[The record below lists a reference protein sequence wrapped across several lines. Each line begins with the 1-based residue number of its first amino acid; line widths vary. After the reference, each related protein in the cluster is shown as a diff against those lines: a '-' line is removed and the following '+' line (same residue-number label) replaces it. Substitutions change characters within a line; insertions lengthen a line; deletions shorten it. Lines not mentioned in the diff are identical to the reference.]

1 MKHAY
6 ELAISLHHPGDLSV
20 PAMLAQLQRFTVAL
34 ERLSP
39 SLRDWLLAGNT
50 KEEALLYEVFRDGQP
65 TTAAIAVLETE
76 LKGQVDPRIVSI
88 WNGLERHEGAS
99 LQYFG
104 RPEGLPSLIT
114 FVGRPKSFSSD
125 WQAIAEAVKAAVT
138 IWKPDYVAVESNGY
152 YEHRTFKDRPGVGWM
167 LYLPHALTVQQ
178 VPEAR
183 ALVAVMGKDGEGR
196 ERQVGT
202 IVVSVTDASF
212 SDENPEH
219 VKIANAIEIRLV
231 DQDLLP
237 R

>member
-6 ELAISLHHPGDLSV
+6 ELAISLRHPGDLSV
-20 PAMLAQLQRFTVAL
+20 TAMLAQLQRFAVAM

-39 SLRDWLLAGNT
+39 NLRDWLLAGET
-50 KEEALLYEVFRDGQP
+50 QEEALLYEVFRDGQP
-65 TTAAIAVLETE
+65 TTAATAVLETD

-88 WNGLERHEGAS
+88 WNGMERHAGAS
-99 LQYFG
+99 LRYLG
-104 RPEGLPSLIT
+104 RPEGQVSLIT
-114 FVGRPKSFSSD
+114 LVGRPQSFSAD
-125 WQAIAEAVKAAVT
+125 WHAVAEAVKAAAT

-167 LYLPHALTVQQ
+167 LYLPRELTVQQ

-183 ALVAVMGKDGEGR
+183 ALVPVMEQDDKGR

-202 IVVSVTDASF
+202 IVVSVTDAPF
-212 SDENPEH
+212 SDQDPEH
-219 VKIANAIEIRLV
+219 VRIANAIETRLA